1 MSIAIV
7 TGSGGLIGEKSIKF
21 FSKKLYDKRLSLN
34 LRYD

>member
-1 MSIAIV
+1 MSNATV

-21 FSKKLYDKRLSLN
+21 FSKKLYDKRLDLN

>member
-7 TGSGGLIGEKSIKF
+7 TGSGGLIGAESIKF
-21 FSKKLYDKRLSLN
+21 FLKKIYDKRFGLN

>member
-21 FSKKLYDKRLSLN
+21 FSKKLYDKRLDLN

>member
-7 TGSGGLIGEKSIKF
+7 TYSGGLIGEKFIKF
-21 FSKKLYDKRLSLN
+21 FLKKIYDKRFGLN

>member
-7 TGSGGLIGEKSIKF
+7 TGSGGSIGEESIKF
-21 FSKKLYDKRLSLN
+21 FLKKIYDKRFSLN

>member
-7 TGSGGLIGEKSIKF
+7 TGSGGLIGEKFIKF

>member
-1 MSIAIV
+1 MSIAIII
-7 TGSGGLIGEKSIKF
+7 GSGGLIGEESIKF

>member
-7 TGSGGLIGEKSIKF
+7 TGSGGLIGEESIKF
-21 FSKKLYDKRLSLN
+21 FSIKPYDKRLGLN